1 MGRLFSLKPAVYQIL
16 YERIF
21 NMKRF
26 FAWIGILVIAAV
38 FLTLIILTFTGG
50 STNAIMALL
59 FSLIV
64 IPVMLYGYILI
75 TKYFRDK
82 NQNDD

>member
-1 MGRLFSLKPAVYQIL
+1 MDRLFSLKPAVYQIL

-26 FAWIGILVIAAV
+26 FAWIGVLVIAAV

-50 STNAIMALL
+50 SANAIMALL